1 MSSIEP
7 LKEWDYVDTLVDI
20 HDWIRWI
27 VLLGLVSGVGL
38 GISRHSKAEPWQP
51 GYFRATVAAFDI
63 QILIGIILYFGN
75 EGWDQG
81 IFIAVFHP
89 IFMFAALGV
98 SHSGIVYARRKA
110 DEEPNKVM
118 GYAFF
123 VALALVIAGV
133 PWQRL

>member
-1 MSSIEP
+1 M
-7 LKEWDYVDTLVDI
+7 DTLVDI
-20 HDWIRWI
+20 HDWVRWI

-38 GISRHSKAEPWQP
+38 GISRHTKAEEWQP
-51 GYFRATVAAFDI
+51 GYFTATVAAFDI
-63 QILIGIILYFGN
+63 QVLIGIILYFGN

-81 IFIAVFHP
+81 TFISVFHP

-98 SHSGIVYARRKA
+98 SHGGMVYARRQVA
-110 DEEPNKVM
+110 EEPNKII

-123 VALALVIAGV
+123 VALVLVIAGV

>member
-1 MSSIEP
+1 M
-7 LKEWDYVDTLVDI
+7 DTLVDM
-20 HDWIRWI
+20 HDGIRWL

-38 GISRHSKAEPWQP
+38 GISRHTKADPWQP
-51 GYFRATVAAFDI
+51 GYFSATVVAFDI
-63 QILIGIILYFGN
+63 QILIGITLYFGN

-81 IFIAVFHP
+81 TFIAVFHP

-98 SHSGIVYARRKA
+98 AHGGMVYARRHVDA
-110 DEEPNKVM
+110 EPNKVI

-133 PWQRL
+133 PWFRL